1 MQVAPVLSLV
11 QRNFYA
17 LFHDHHEGPK
27 RMIEK
32 RAAQRHR
39 VFKGGT
45 ITFENS
51 GIPCT
56 VRNMSAGGVAIDLD
70 TPVTLPQSITLSI
83 TRDDFVRNCRTIW
96 RSDKRIG
103 LAFVQ

>member
-1 MQVAPVLSLV
+1 
-11 QRNFYA
+11 
-17 LFHDHHEGPK
+17 
-27 RMIEK
+27 MIER

-45 ITFENS
+45 INFANS

-56 VRNMSAGGVAIDLD
+56 VRNMSAGGAAIDLD
-70 TPVTLPQSITLSI
+70 TLVILPQSFTLSI
-83 TRDDFVRNCRTIW
+83 ARDDLVRNCRTVW

>member
-1 MQVAPVLSLV
+1 
-11 QRNFYA
+11 
-17 LFHDHHEGPK
+17 
-27 RMIEK
+27 MIEK

-51 GIPCT
+51 GIACT
-56 VRNMSAGGVAIDLD
+56 VRNISASGAAIDLD
-70 TPVTLPQSITLSI
+70 GPVMLPQSFTLSI
-83 TRDDFVRNCRTIW
+83 SRDHFIRNCRTVW
-96 RSDKRIG
+96 RSDKRVG

>member
-1 MQVAPVLSLV
+1 
-11 QRNFYA
+11 
-17 LFHDHHEGPK
+17 
-27 RMIEK
+27 MIEK

-45 ITFENS
+45 ITFEDG
-51 GIPCT
+51 GIACT
-56 VRNMSAGGVAIDLD
+56 VRNMSAGGAAIELES
-70 TPVTLPQSITLSI
+70 PVSLPQSFTLSI
-83 TRDDFVRNCRTIW
+83 ARDNFVRNCRPVW

>member
-1 MQVAPVLSLV
+1 
-11 QRNFYA
+11 
-17 LFHDHHEGPK
+17 
-27 RMIEK
+27 MIER

-51 GIPCT
+51 GIACT
-56 VRNMSAGGVAIDLD
+56 VRNLSADGAAIDLD
-70 TPVTLPQSITLSI
+70 GPATLPPSFRLSI
-83 TRDDFVRNCRTIW
+83 SCDNFVRNCRPVW
-96 RSDKRIG
+96 RSDRRVG